1 MSIIDVEIAKRQAI
15 IQSKED
21 KLAQA
26 IKMREDA
33 DVLEKEAL
41 EIDAEV
47 LMSEIEELETYLP
60 KPEEETED
68 NVEA

>member
-60 KPEEETED
+60 KHEEETED